1 MTMGAAELAARID
14 HTLLRPEA
22 TRDDVERAAVQAIEL
37 GCASVC
43 VQPDQVAFV
52 REVVGDRIVVCSVV
66 AFPHGATPA
75 RLKADEAAAAV
86 AMGAR
91 EVDMVVALGP
101 IAEDD
106 LAHVAHEVAIVR
118 EAVPGVVLKV
128 IVR

>member
-66 AFPHGATPA
+66 VPTRVMATGVSGERPA
-75 RLKADEAAAAV
+75 SMSPRAASPIRATADSSTRV
-86 AMGAR
+86 C
-91 EVDMVVALGP
+91 
-101 IAEDD
+101 
-106 LAHVAHEVAIVR
+106 
-118 EAVPGVVLKV
+118 
-128 IVR
+128 